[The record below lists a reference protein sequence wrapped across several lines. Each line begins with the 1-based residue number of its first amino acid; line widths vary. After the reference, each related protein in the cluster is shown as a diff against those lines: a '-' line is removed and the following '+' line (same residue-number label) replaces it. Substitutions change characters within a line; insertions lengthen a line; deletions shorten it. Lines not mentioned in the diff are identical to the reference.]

1 MSHDLER
8 VAQLLAALPPAPRG
22 WVEAAQE
29 LPLARERLDE
39 LVARAQADE
48 RFRQIVLADL
58 EAALAAE
65 GYEPDDALVRA
76 LRTRLSHE

>member
-1 MSHDLER
+1 MSYDLER
-8 VAQLLAALPPAPRG
+8 IAQLLAALPPAPRG

-39 LVARAQADE
+39 LVARAEADE

-58 EAALAAE
+58 ESALAAE

>member
-1 MSHDLER
+1 MSYDLER
-8 VAQLLAALPPAPRG
+8 IAQLLAALPPAPRG

-39 LVARAQADE
+39 LVARAEADE

-58 EAALAAE
+58 EGALAAE

-76 LRTRLSHE
+76 LRARLSHE